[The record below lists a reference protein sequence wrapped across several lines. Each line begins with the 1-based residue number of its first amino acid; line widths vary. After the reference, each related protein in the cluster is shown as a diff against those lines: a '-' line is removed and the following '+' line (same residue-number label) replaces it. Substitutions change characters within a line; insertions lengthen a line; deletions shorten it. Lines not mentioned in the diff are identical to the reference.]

1 MRDKS
6 FPCEKNPRLAG
17 VLSEAIPRLSFDDAL
32 RATPPHSQRR
42 QHHPSRNAGN
52 KKMGCADRH
61 NPFDGYLYKLLL
73 QLLDVDSNLN
83 NSGLLDNLGETAQY
97 RLHH

>member
-1 MRDKS
+1 M
-6 FPCEKNPRLAG
+6 PYG
-17 VLSEAIPRLSFDDAL
+17 
-32 RATPPHSQRR
+32 
-42 QHHPSRNAGN
+42 QHHLTRNAGN
-52 KKMGCADRH
+52 TIPLVTRATPSPSQRGQQKKWVVPVGTTH
-61 NPFDGYLYKLLL
+61 LTVIYINYLL